1 MKSKANY
8 CFKYLKNDRTIR
20 RIYKKSKKESITK
33 KESKTEF
40 KNRRLRT
47 QGKKEVWLNRI
58 SKAIQDMDSKNTE
71 SESRNEANKMERYNS
86 NTSDTNISIE
96 LVKEIFT
103 NMLREQA
110 EKLSNI
116 VRNGISDTNVC
127 LDW

>member
-1 MKSKANY
+1 
-8 CFKYLKNDRTIR
+8 
-20 RIYKKSKKESITK
+20 
-33 KESKTEF
+33 
-40 KNRRLRT
+40 
-47 QGKKEVWLNRI
+47 
-58 SKAIQDMDSKNTE
+58 MDSKNTE

-110 EKLSNI
+110 EKISNI

-127 LDW
+127 LD

>member
-1 MKSKANY
+1 MKLKANY

-47 QGKKEVWLNRI
+47 QGKKEVLLNRI

-127 LDW
+127 LD

>member
-1 MKSKANY
+1 MKLKANY

>member
-1 MKSKANY
+1 MKLKANY

-110 EKLSNI
+110 EKISNI

>member
-103 NMLREQA
+103 NMFREQA

>member
-116 VRNGISDTNVC
+116 FRNGISDTNVC

>member
-110 EKLSNI
+110 EKISNI

>member
-1 MKSKANY
+1 
-8 CFKYLKNDRTIR
+8 
-20 RIYKKSKKESITK
+20 
-33 KESKTEF
+33 
-40 KNRRLRT
+40 
-47 QGKKEVWLNRI
+47 
-58 SKAIQDMDSKNTE
+58 MDSKNTE
-71 SESRNEANKMERYNS
+71 SESRNEANKMGRYNS

-127 LDW
+127 LD

>member
-71 SESRNEANKMERYNS
+71 SESRNEANKMGRYNS

>member
-40 KNRRLRT
+40 KNRRIRT

-110 EKLSNI
+110 EKISNI